1 MDVSSVGAAGGYQ
14 YQPKTENDL
23 KEKVRNTPDSEKKN
37 LGVTVEIS
45 KDLPEAVRQ
54 RIQNGERGKYGNI
67 AHRAV
72 GNGANGMAS
81 FYGVSVTKEQS
92 DRLQSVIK
100 GLEEQPNGNLG
111 DSWNVGAYAQLGLK
125 VSQLSY
131 TCKEIGLSDEAAEQI
146 TSAYG
151 KQAEEKINKVN
162 SMMESVAKQVKIEQ
176 EKFYKEHGTPD
187 YRKGA
192 AEIRE
197 SLVNKSAS
205 GKTSV
210 ELNMEANSDIYR
222 MFSNLDVSS
231 RENFMN
237 SFTKAVD
244 SFKNYYAGGEVQ
256 IFTAMDKEQSQL
268 DELVKRFHSFLEA

>member
-72 GNGANGMAS
+72 GNGAYGMAS
-81 FYGVSVTKEQS
+81 FYGASVTKEQS

-111 DSWNVGAYAQLGLK
+111 DS
-125 VSQLSY
+125 
-131 TCKEIGLSDEAAEQI
+131 
-146 TSAYG
+146 
-151 KQAEEKINKVN
+151 
-162 SMMESVAKQVKIEQ
+162 
-176 EKFYKEHGTPD
+176 
-187 YRKGA
+187 
-192 AEIRE
+192 
-197 SLVNKSAS
+197 
-205 GKTSV
+205 
-210 ELNMEANSDIYR
+210 
-222 MFSNLDVSS
+222 
-231 RENFMN
+231 
-237 SFTKAVD
+237 
-244 SFKNYYAGGEVQ
+244 
-256 IFTAMDKEQSQL
+256 
-268 DELVKRFHSFLEA
+268 